1 MPRATR
7 DIDIVV
13 ELQEKH
19 LIKFIEAIKNNFYYH
34 EPTIREEIKLRGMF
48 NIIHLESSYKVDF
61 IICSSHSYEIL
72 KFERKQQIDY
82 LGIKIWVITLE
93 DLILSKLIWIQK
105 IESEL
110 QKRDILS
117 LLENTNVDLNY
128 IYKWCKELNLKTY
141 NIINY
146 E

>member
-1 MPRATR
+1 
-7 DIDIVV
+7 
-13 ELQEKH
+13 
-19 LIKFIEAIKNNFYYH
+19 
-34 EPTIREEIKLRGMF
+34 MF